1 MLKTLL
7 ITAFASLLVL
17 AQQPND
23 FNNKYVLAQSYL
35 QGGQYDKAEQI
46 FEELYKTQTANYQIF
61 EGLNDSYVQLKKYD
75 LSIILIESRL
85 KTNPQ
90 DINLYGLLGST
101 YYLMGDDKKA
111 FEVWDSSLD
120 KVPNNETAYRILA
133 NYAIERRAF
142 DKAIEYLKRGK
153 AEAKT
158 NNYFSYDLANLYS
171 LTMQYKNAA
180 EEYCSILDNS
190 PAQLNSIQSRILSF
204 INKPG
209 ALEQTIE
216 AVKSYQSNKIEF
228 KFLLATLYKE
238 AKEYNKAFNL
248 YEQIESVQDQQ
259 GYLLLN
265 FANYLTEEKQFS
277 KATQVYDEILSRFPN
292 SPFISN
298 VKLGYAKTLEAT
310 LNDDS
315 TLNANDWKPYS
326 RPFTLSNDKIEKV
339 INAYSEI
346 IKAYPNS
353 EVANESLLRIADIL
367 LNKRDAPDEAQKY
380 FKQLTAAT
388 TSKLIFDAYLGLGD
402 IALQKGNLDQ
412 AVLEYS
418 KVLDNKKTPLDKKNL
433 AKLQLAKISFYKK
446 DFEKSKA
453 LLSEIISDMQD
464 NSTNDALELS
474 LLLSTS
480 KNDSINLAE
489 FSKAEL
495 LSEQMKFDSA
505 SIIYKKIAGNPRA
518 FVLAQF
524 AQIRDAEMDIATDS
538 LETAITKLTHI
549 ADEGAKNIYADKALY
564 LEGKTYEF
572 GLKNKEKAIEAY
584 ENLLALFPNSIYL
597 DEVRKTIISLKNKIS

>member
-23 FNNKYVLAQSYL
+23 FNNKYTLAQSYL
-35 QGGQYDKAEQI
+35 QGGQYEKAEQI
-46 FEELYKTQTANYQIF
+46 FEELYKTQPSNYQIF
-61 EGLNDSYVQLKKYD
+61 EGLNNSYVQLKKYN
-75 LSIILIESRL
+75 LSIALIESRL
-85 KTNPQ
+85 KINPQ

-101 YYLMGDDKKA
+101 YYLMGNDKKA
-111 FEVWDSSLD
+111 FETWDNSLD
-120 KVPNNETAYRILA
+120 KVPNNVIAYRILA

-142 DKAIEYLKRGK
+142 DKAIEYLKKGK
-153 AEAKT
+153 AETK
-158 NNYFSYDLANLYS
+158 NNTYFSYDLANLYS

-216 AVKSYQSNKIEF
+216 AVKNYKSDKIEF

-238 AKEYNKAFNL
+238 AKEYDKALDL

-259 GYLLLN
+259 GRLLLN
-265 FANYLTEEKQFS
+265 FANYLTGEKQFS
-277 KATQVYDEILSRFPN
+277 IATQVYDEILSRFPN

-310 LNDDS
+310 LDDDS

-326 RPFTLSNDKIEKV
+326 RPLTTSNDKIEKV
-339 INAYSEI
+339 IKAYSEI

-367 LNKRDAPDEAQKY
+367 LNKKDDPDEAQKY
-380 FKQLTAAT
+380 FQKLSAAT
-388 TSKLIFDAYLGLGD
+388 TSALIFDAYLGLGD
-402 IALQKGNLDQ
+402 IAMQKGNLDQ

-433 AKLQLAKISFYKK
+433 AKLQLAKISFYKN
-446 DFEKSKA
+446 DFEKSKT
-453 LLSEIISDMQD
+453 LLSEIINDMQD
-464 NSTNDALELS
+464 NSANDALELS

-480 KNDSINLAE
+480 KNDSANLAE

-495 LSEQMKFDSA
+495 LTEQMKFDSA
-505 SIIYKKIAGNPRA
+505 SIIYKRIANNPRA

-538 LETAITKLTHI
+538 LETAILKFTKI
-549 ADEGAKNIYADKALY
+549 ADAGTKNIYADKALY
-564 LEGKTYEF
+564 LEGKTYEY
-572 GLKNKEKAIEAY
+572 GLKNKEKAIKAY
-584 ENLLALFPNSIYL
+584 ENLLAKFPNSIYL
-597 DEVRKTIISLKNKIS
+597 DEVRKKIVSLKNNLS

>member
-292 SPFISN
+292 SPFIS
-298 VKLGYAKTLEAT
+298 
-310 LNDDS
+310 
-315 TLNANDWKPYS
+315 
-326 RPFTLSNDKIEKV
+326 
-339 INAYSEI
+339 
-346 IKAYPNS
+346 
-353 EVANESLLRIADIL
+353 
-367 LNKRDAPDEAQKY
+367 
-380 FKQLTAAT
+380 
-388 TSKLIFDAYLGLGD
+388 
-402 IALQKGNLDQ
+402 
-412 AVLEYS
+412 
-418 KVLDNKKTPLDKKNL
+418 
-433 AKLQLAKISFYKK
+433 
-446 DFEKSKA
+446 
-453 LLSEIISDMQD
+453 
-464 NSTNDALELS
+464 
-474 LLLSTS
+474 
-480 KNDSINLAE
+480 
-489 FSKAEL
+489 
-495 LSEQMKFDSA
+495 
-505 SIIYKKIAGNPRA
+505 
-518 FVLAQF
+518 
-524 AQIRDAEMDIATDS
+524 
-538 LETAITKLTHI
+538 
-549 ADEGAKNIYADKALY
+549 
-564 LEGKTYEF
+564 
-572 GLKNKEKAIEAY
+572 
-584 ENLLALFPNSIYL
+584 
-597 DEVRKTIISLKNKIS
+597 

>member
-61 EGLNDSYVQLKKYD
+61 EGLNNSYVQLKKYD

-216 AVKSYQSNKIEF
+216 AVKSYQSDKIEF

-238 AKEYNKAFNL
+238 AKEYDKAFNL

-265 FANYLTEEKQFS
+265 FANYLTGEKQFS

-310 LNDDS
+310 LDDDS

-367 LNKRDAPDEAQKY
+367 LNKRDDPDEAQKY
-380 FKQLTAAT
+380 FQAAYG
-388 TSKLIFDAYLGLGD
+388 SNY
-402 IALQKGNLDQ
+402 
-412 AVLEYS
+412 
-418 KVLDNKKTPLDKKNL
+418 
-433 AKLQLAKISFYKK
+433 
-446 DFEKSKA
+446 
-453 LLSEIISDMQD
+453 
-464 NSTNDALELS
+464 
-474 LLLSTS
+474 
-480 KNDSINLAE
+480 
-489 FSKAEL
+489 FS
-495 LSEQMKFDSA
+495 S
-505 SIIYKKIAGNPRA
+505 
-518 FVLAQF
+518 
-524 AQIRDAEMDIATDS
+524 
-538 LETAITKLTHI
+538 
-549 ADEGAKNIYADKALY
+549 
-564 LEGKTYEF
+564 
-572 GLKNKEKAIEAY
+572 
-584 ENLLALFPNSIYL
+584 
-597 DEVRKTIISLKNKIS
+597 

>member
-1 MLKTLL
+1 
-7 ITAFASLLVL
+7 
-17 AQQPND
+17 
-23 FNNKYVLAQSYL
+23 
-35 QGGQYDKAEQI
+35 
-46 FEELYKTQTANYQIF
+46 
-61 EGLNDSYVQLKKYD
+61 
-75 LSIILIESRL
+75 
-85 KTNPQ
+85 
-90 DINLYGLLGST
+90 
-101 YYLMGDDKKA
+101 
-111 FEVWDSSLD
+111 
-120 KVPNNETAYRILA
+120 
-133 NYAIERRAF
+133 
-142 DKAIEYLKRGK
+142 
-153 AEAKT
+153 
-158 NNYFSYDLANLYS
+158 
-171 LTMQYKNAA
+171 
-180 EEYCSILDNS
+180 
-190 PAQLNSIQSRILSF
+190 LSF

-238 AKEYNKAFNL
+238 TKEYNKAFNL